1 MYSKY
6 IKHQRSSEILG
17 TSSQTKSR
25 AHPRTTMTTETA
37 KPPTSLPSTEESWAD
52 ISDDEEDQV
61 PETVKVDSIDLNKLS
76 INDKE
81 KSPTA
86 STSKA
91 TGEPLAG
98 HD

>member
-1 MYSKY
+1 
-6 IKHQRSSEILG
+6 
-17 TSSQTKSR
+17 
-25 AHPRTTMTTETA
+25 MTTETA